1 MKFKAMLNEHPLT
14 GHIGA
19 EIGGL
24 DLRQPVSQDLGGRL
38 RDALA
43 RHQVLFFR
51 DQHLSLDQLKALT
64 GIFGP
69 IMRLPYVA
77 PLDGEPEVIRV
88 LKEADER
95 GGVFGGDWHTDFSFL
110 ERPPAGSALSADIV
124 PAFGGDTV
132 WASQAAAWDA
142 LSAPLQDLLA
152 GRNAIHVG
160 KPYGVRWAPPEAER
174 SGASIQ
180 MTRGDPQA
188 DVERAHP
195 AVLRNPLTGRAALF
209 LNPLYVVRI
218 EGLSE
223 AESRPILEQI
233 QRHATRPEFCCR
245 FRWSPGTVAIWDN
258 LFTQHYAV
266 NDYHGHRRLMHR
278 TTFAG
283 PAPGDLAAT
292 RRREPNLAA
301 AAQLKAATPARSS
314 VSRPRQ

>member
-1 MKFKAMLNEHPLT
+1 MLKEQPVT
-14 GHIGA
+14 GYIGA
-19 EIGGL
+19 EIDGV
-24 DLRQPVSQDLGGRL
+24 DLRQAVSQDLAGRL
-38 RDALA
+38 RDALG

-51 DQHLSLDQLKALT
+51 NQHLSLEQLKALT
-64 GIFGP
+64 TAFGP
-69 IMRLPYVA
+69 LMRLPYVA

-88 LKEADER
+88 LKAADER

-110 ERPPAGSALSADIV
+110 ERPPAGSLLSADVV

-132 WASQAAAWDA
+132 WASQAAAWESLA
-142 LSAPLQDLLA
+142 QPLQDLLA
-152 GRNAIHVG
+152 ERRAMHVG
-160 KPYGVRWAPPEAER
+160 KPYGVRWAPPVEER

-195 AVLRNPLTGRAALF
+195 AVLRNPITGRAALF
-209 LNPLYVVRI
+209 LNPLYVTRL

-223 AESRPILEQI
+223 SDSRPILDQI

-245 FRWSPGTVAIWDN
+245 FRWTPGTVAIWDN

-266 NDYHGHRRLMHR
+266 NDYHGHRRLMYR

-283 PAPGDLAAT
+283 PAPDELAAN
-292 RRREPNLAA
+292 RGSHEARLAA
-301 AAQLKAATPARSS
+301 AG
-314 VSRPRQ
+314 